1 MTLAVEKASNLGERK
16 TVLGIMAAIIYAGA
30 GMGADPN
37 LQSYRQAVEDA
48 DMLLDCIERDEL

>member
-1 MTLAVEKASNLGERK
+1 MNAKIIQ
-16 TVLGIMAAIIYAGA
+16 VLTHEIEELQYLLDRI
-30 GMGADPN
+30 ADPN